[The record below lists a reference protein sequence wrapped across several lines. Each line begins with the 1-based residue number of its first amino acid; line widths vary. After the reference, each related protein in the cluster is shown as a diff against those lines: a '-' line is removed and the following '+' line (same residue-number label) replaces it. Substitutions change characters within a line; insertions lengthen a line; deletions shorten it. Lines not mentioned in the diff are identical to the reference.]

1 MAGSSASAAARPRS
15 AVVARPGAGRALA
28 GLIVAGWLVAG
39 WLVARWLVAG
49 WLVACECP
57 VAADARLACP
67 VGVGAAVDVAGECP
81 VAADARLACPVGVG
95 AAVDVAG
102 ECPVAA
108 GVVVARLAAEKFV
121 IVCVP
126 LEPW

>member
-1 MAGSSASAAARPRS
+1 M
-15 AVVARPGAGRALA
+15 
-28 GLIVAGWLVAG
+28 VAGWL
-39 WLVARWLVAG
+39 
-49 WLVACECP
+49 
-57 VAADARLACP
+57 
-67 VGVGAAVDVAGECP
+67 VAGECP

-95 AAVDVAG
+95 AAVDVAAGVAG

-126 LEPW
+126 LESW

>member
-1 MAGSSASAAARPRS
+1 MAGSIASAAARPRS

-39 WLVARWLVAG
+39 WLVAG
-49 WLVACECP
+49 WL
-57 VAADARLACP
+57 
-67 VGVGAAVDVAGECP
+67 
-81 VAADARLACPVGVG
+81 
-95 AAVDVAG
+95 VAG